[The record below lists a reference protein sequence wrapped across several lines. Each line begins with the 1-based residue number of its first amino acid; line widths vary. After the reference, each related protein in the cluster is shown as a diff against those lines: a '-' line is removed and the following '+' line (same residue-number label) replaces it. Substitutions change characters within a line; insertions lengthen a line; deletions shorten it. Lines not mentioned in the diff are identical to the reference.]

1 MARIP
6 YEAVSFDDVVLLP
19 GRSRVEPW
27 QVDIRARFSRN
38 IALNM
43 PLASA
48 PMDTVSGWRLA
59 SALALYGGI
68 GVIHRNMS
76 VEEQVKHVE
85 KVKNHP
91 LINIQPLAL
100 HPSMDCCAAR
110 EALTS
115 LELRDTPV
123 VDEGGRLLGLA
134 RLSRLHDCKCGTP
147 LHSLLEPHRGATTPA
162 EALELLRGKGL
173 DSVAL
178 VNPNGTFIGTVTREE
193 VFRSYNPAL
202 DGEGRLLVAA
212 AVSPFDERRFKAL
225 DGAADAL
232 VFDVAHFHNDNAMRA
247 AARLA
252 SSASSDIV
260 IGNIGTADAVVDA
273 VTLVEKVD
281 GLRVG
286 IAGGNICTTSGV
298 AGVAA
303 PTLYAVMQAVEG
315 LRQLGLAPDRLPV
328 IADGGIR
335 GSGDAVK
342 ALAAGAYTVMAGY
355 LLAGTSEAEAPVI
368 RIGGQAFKPYR
379 GMASRG
385 AMEKR
390 FAVDRY
396 SRVAKRVEEGIE
408 GLVPYKGPLYRV
420 VTSFAEGVR
429 AGLGYAGA
437 SSIPELWEK
446 ARFARVTSR
455 IGAFTGTVKTSL

>member
-1 MARIP
+1 MERVLQ
-6 YEAVSFDDVVLLP
+6 EAVSFDDVILLP
-19 GRSRVEPW
+19 GRSRVEPR

-38 IALNM
+38 TVLNI

-59 SALALYGGI
+59 ATLALYGGI

-76 VEEQVKHVE
+76 IEEQVRHVE
-85 KVKNHP
+85 NVKRHP
-91 LINIQPLAL
+91 LINVQPVAL
-100 HPSMDCCAAR
+100 HPAMDCCAAR
-110 EALTS
+110 EALLS
-115 LELRDTPV
+115 LELRDAPV
-123 VDEGGRLLGLA
+123 VDSNGRLLGLA
-134 RLSRLHDCKCGTP
+134 RLSRLRSCRCGTP
-147 LHSLLEPHRGATTPA
+147 LQVLLEPHSGASSPA
-162 EALELLRGKGL
+162 EALALLLDKGL
-173 DSVAL
+173 DTVAL
-178 VNPNGTFIGTVTREE
+178 VQDDGRFVGTVTREA
-193 VFRSYNPAL
+193 VFRDYNPAL
-202 DGEGRLLVAA
+202 DEEGRLLAAA
-212 AVSPFDERRFKAL
+212 AVSPFDEKRFRAL
-225 DGAADAL
+225 DGVADVL
-232 VFDVAHFHNDNAMRA
+232 VFDVAHFHNDNVMRA

-252 SSASSDIV
+252 STASSDIV
-260 IGNIGTADAVVDA
+260 VGNIGTADAVVDA
-273 VTLVEKVD
+273 VTLIDKVD

-315 LRQLGLAPDRLPV
+315 LRQLGLTPHKLPI
-328 IADGGIR
+328 IADGGVR

-355 LLAGTSEAEAPVI
+355 LLAGTEEAEAPVI
-368 RIGGQAFKPYR
+368 RIGGEAFKPYR

-396 SRVAKRVEEGIE
+396 SRVAKKVEEGIE

-420 VTSFAEGVR
+420 VVEFAEGVR

-446 ARFARVTSR
+446 ARFARITSR
-455 IGAFTGTVKTSL
+455 IGAFTGTVKTKL